1 MARVWRI
8 ATDTPDYTADDLNG
22 TGAKF
27 SGGRWNRKG
36 VPMVYASASIALACL
51 ETLVHLGPTPLPLN
65 RYLVQIDIPDP
76 VFEKRGIFEQ
86 LASPARRV
94 GWDAE
99 PAGRVSLTLGSEWAL
114 SLASAILDI
123 PSVIVAEERNYLINP
138 AHPEA
143 ALITATKLR
152 RFHYDDRLRQALHS

>member
-1 MARVWRI
+1 MARAWRI
-8 ATDTPDYTADDLNG
+8 ATDTPGYTADDLTG

-36 VPMVYASASIALACL
+36 VPMIYASASIALACL

-65 RYLVQIDIPDP
+65 RYLVQIDIPDG
-76 VFEKRGIFEQ
+76 VFGNRRFFED
-86 LASPARRV
+86 LAPAPGRV

-99 PAGRVSLTLGSEWAL
+99 PAGRVSLNLGTEWAL
-114 SLASAILDI
+114 SRASAILDI

-138 AHPEA
+138 AHPDA

-152 RFHYDDRLRQALHS
+152 RFRYDERLR